1 MNKMWQLRAG
11 LMSLLVL
18 SAACG
23 ASRSTVARPAP
34 KTGATPAEPA
44 SNSIAVQV
52 DNQNFNDMNIYLVN
66 GGQRWLVGQAGGLS
80 KTTLRISSGLATSG
94 GRVRLIADGMAGA
107 GRISTPT
114 LLVAPGQS
122 IFWTIGSD
130 PSTSTA
136 TVG

>member
-1 MNKMWQLRAG
+1 MSKMWQVRPG

-23 ASRSTVARPAP
+23 ASRSPVADTAP
-34 KTGATPAEPA
+34 STGASATEPA
-44 SNSIAVQV
+44 SNAIAVQV
-52 DNQNFNDMNIYLVN
+52 DNQNFSDMSIYLVN
-66 GGQRWLVGQAGGLS
+66 GGQRWLLGQVGGLS
-80 KTTLRISSGLATSG
+80 KTTLRITPGLATSG
-94 GRVRLIADGMAGA
+94 GRVRLVADGMGGA
-107 GRISTPT
+107 GMISTPT
-114 LLVAPGQS
+114 LLVGPGQS